1 MFAEPF
7 THAGNA
13 PVSVSFSQTSGA
25 LRYPSPERRPMLR
38 AQPEMPDGSTEP
50 ARSLLS
56 LLAQGSTLSGLLPA
70 SQPT

>member
-7 THAGNA
+7 THAGTA
-13 PVSVSFSQTSGA
+13 PVSVRFSQTSGA

-38 AQPEMPDGSTEP
+38 AQPVTPDGSTEL

-56 LLAQGSTLSGLLPA
+56 LPVQGSTLLGLLPA